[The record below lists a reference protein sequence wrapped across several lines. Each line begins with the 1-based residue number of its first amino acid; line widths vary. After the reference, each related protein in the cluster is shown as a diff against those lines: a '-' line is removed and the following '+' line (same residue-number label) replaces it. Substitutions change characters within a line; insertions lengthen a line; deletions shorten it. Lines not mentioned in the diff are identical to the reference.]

1 MSNTMKVISKQGE
14 IYIGQQEHK
23 RYKNLELFGYGYID
37 WGRVINQSLVTLYDL
52 IDSIQDGGAADIEF
66 DLNNYEE
73 GQKVLRNQEFTI
85 WKNEF
90 KSLLTTEVEAYKEQV
105 NLTLQNY
112 NVTIQQIQEF
122 TTTSISENYDEINE
136 KISGI
141 YTQVET
147 VINEQIQINIRSL
160 IEKIN
165 QANQAVTDA
174 TQQLSTAT
182 STINSVV
189 QEVNQVILNFKQSF
203 EQSFNVFKLEI
214 EGTMTSY
221 KDILIKY
228 IDDKIITV
236 SSATGD
242 MDTRIQ
248 KIEAD
253 LSKVNLSNLE
263 TFITNTITTNISGII
278 NSNVTQLNRSID
290 LLAAEIIDLEG
301 DLNQKITEITE
312 NINSG
317 LNQRFEQI
325 TNNISTINKGIEDLK
340 TSGENARVKV
350 DSFLMETKRFLST
363 PDYIAENIV
372 HLKALTLSNT
382 SEENINI
389 KIIKLM
395 EQIITQNENNIKNL
409 KAYIDSERNNLLN
422 SLRETEFDELAM
434 LNTRTEEKTLIDN
447 KHSLRVENLHGTKFG
462 LNDLLLIG
470 PKRLFQVEDGS
481 VSQIIFTL
489 DIPQDIFPE
498 MYDGAELRVS
508 IDNRVPYGK
517 TRNYYRTIM
526 IKVPRVNNM
535 LSKEGAILKPGLYPN
550 MNTIDD
556 IENFID
562 YNFIGDVWY
571 SQNGLTTLPIAL
583 VVANENLKITTF
595 ENMQIYFTIIGKTKT
610 YNFSFKIADIY
621 NSTKPSFIY
630 NLIENKNN
638 YSTAIQDIINN
649 KIIPNYDFTK
659 NVLMDN
665 YGVSLPVCEIQ
676 SQIKNGLETKLF
688 RIKVN
693 LPTGA
698 TLSNITYKVG
708 TENDILKA
716 FGNVKYSPNYTTYL
730 ANKAA
735 NSNNDLYFTDLQ
747 TTGVL
752 KIPITSSASSITG
765 TVNYKIG
772 SITKTISFSI

>member
-112 NVTIQQIQEF
+112 NATIQQIQEF

-165 QANQAVTDA
+165 QANQTVTDA

-236 SSATGD
+236 SSTTGD

-301 DLNQKITEITE
+301 DLNQKIIKITE

-340 TSGENARVKV
+340 TSGENAQVEV
-350 DSFLMETKRFLST
+350 ASFLMESKKFLLT

-447 KHSLRVENLHGTKFG
+447 KHSLRVENLHSTKFG
-462 LNDLLLIG
+462 LNDFTILGLEKKFRADEETILH
-470 PKRLFQVEDGS
+470 L
-481 VSQIIFTL
+481 IFTL

-508 IDNRVPYGK
+508 IDNRKPFGK
-517 TRNYYRTIM
+517 NRNYYRDII
-526 IKVPRVNNM
+526 IKVPRINNV
-535 LSKEGAILKPGLYPN
+535 LSQEGIFIKPGLYPN
-550 MNTIDD
+550 INSEED
-556 IENFID
+556 ISNFKD
-562 YNFIGDVWY
+562 HNFIGELWY
-571 SQNGLTTLPIAL
+571 SQNGPTSLPIVL
-583 VVANENLKITTF
+583 DIANERSKVDDFVNLP
-595 ENMQIYFTIIGKTKT
+595 IYFTIIGKTKT
-610 YNFSFKIADIY
+610 YNFSFKVADIY
-621 NSTKPSFIY
+621 NSAKPSFIY

-649 KIIPNYDFTK
+649 KIIPNYNFTK

-716 FGNVKYSPNYTTYL
+716 FGNVKYSPNYNTYL

-735 NSNNDLYFTDLQ
+735 NSDNDLYFTDLQ
-747 TTGVL
+747 TTGVV
-752 KIPITSSASSITG
+752 KIPITSSTTTITG
-765 TVNYKIG
+765 TINYRIG
-772 SITKTISFSI
+772 SLVKTYNFNV